1 MKGVIRIINEINI
14 REELEEFEWTRAN
27 WSNPNY
33 LMAASPFRYDS
44 HPSFYV
50 YLTDTPT
57 AKAGSWG
64 DRGSIDPE
72 YERGGFVKLLAFLRD
87 ESYEE
92 TLEYLSE
99 KYGFESAANG
109 HEIPKLNVPTLSQRL
124 RNRQSLDESV
134 LSPFRFRH
142 PYLLNRGVDEK
153 VQRLM
158 GVGYSK
164 SSGAVTLPWRLAD
177 GKLANVKFRKTAG
190 KAFWYAK
197 GGVAIRD
204 LIYGIDVLYR
214 RKPTIALITEAEID
228 ALTGMSCGY
237 ASVATGGSAFNRTKA
252 DLLIRAPVDEYVI
265 STDNDATGRKLRVE
279 IEKALRGYK
288 RLSYVD
294 FSEAKDVNELRV
306 KYGVEAVRSVVE
318 RRITVP
324 STQINVL
331 SGGRRRN

>member
-1 MKGVIRIINEINI
+1 VIRIFNSINI
-14 REELEEFEWTRAN
+14 REELEEFEWTRAK
-27 WSNPNY
+27 WSDVQ
-33 LMAASPFRYDS
+33 LMAASPFRYDN

-64 DRGSIDPE
+64 DRGALDPE

-87 ESYEE
+87 ESTEE
-92 TLEYLSE
+92 TIEYLSE
-99 KYGFESAANG
+99 KYGLANG
-109 HEIPKLNVPTLSQRL
+109 NANETPKLNVPTLRQRL

-134 LSPFRFRH
+134 LSPFRYRH
-142 PYLLNRGVDEK
+142 PYLTGRGVDER

-164 SSGAVTLPWRLAD
+164 DSEAVTLPWRLAN
-177 GKLANVKFRKTAG
+177 GQLANVKFRKTSG

-214 RKPTIALITEAEID
+214 RKPSVALITEAEID

-265 STDNDATGRKLRVE
+265 ATDNDAAGRKLRSE

-288 RLSYVD
+288 RLSYVNLAD
-294 FSEAKDVNELRV
+294 VKDVNELRV
-306 KYGVEAVRSVVE
+306 KHGIEAVRNVID
-318 RRITVP
+318 RRITVNN
-324 STQINVL
+324 TLCGVL
-331 SGGRRRN
+331 RR

>member
-1 MKGVIRIINEINI
+1 VIRILNSVNI
-14 REELEEFEWTRAN
+14 REELEEFEWTRAK
-27 WSNPNY
+27 WSETQ
-33 LMAASPFRYDS
+33 LMSASPFRYDN

-87 ESYEE
+87 ESTEE

-99 KYGFESAANG
+99 KYGFESVANDT
-109 HEIPKLNVPTLSQRL
+109 PKLNVPTLPQRL

-134 LSPFRFRH
+134 LAGYAFRH

-158 GVGYSK
+158 GVGYS
-164 SSGAVTLPWRLAD
+164 SQAGAVTLPWRLAD
-177 GKLANVKFRKTAG
+177 GKLANVKFRKTVG

-214 RKPTIALITEAEID
+214 RKPSVALITEAEID

-265 STDNDATGRKLRVE
+265 ATDNDAAGRKLRSE
-279 IEKALRGYK
+279 IERALRGYK
-288 RLSYVD
+288 RLSSVVLD
-294 FSEAKDVNELRV
+294 GVKDVNELRV
-306 KYGVEAVRSVVE
+306 KHGVEAVRNVID
-318 RRITVP
+318 RRITVNN
-324 STQINVL
+324 TLCGVL
-331 SGGRRRN
+331 RR

>member
-1 MKGVIRIINEINI
+1 
-14 REELEEFEWTRAN
+14 
-27 WSNPNY
+27 
-33 LMAASPFRYDS
+33 MAASPFRYDN

-72 YERGGFVKLLAFLRD
+72 YERGGFVKLLSYLRD
-87 ESYEE
+87 ESPEE
-92 TLEYLSE
+92 TLEYLSL
-99 KYGFESAANG
+99 KYGFESAANDT
-109 HEIPKLNVPTLSQRL
+109 PKLNVPTLRQRL

-134 LSPFRFRH
+134 LSPFRYRH

-158 GVGYSK
+158 GVGYSANH
-164 SSGAVTLPWRLAD
+164 GAVTLPWRLAN
-177 GKLANVKFRKTAG
+177 GQLANVKFRKTLG
-190 KAFWYAK
+190 KAFWYVK

-214 RKPTIALITEAEID
+214 RKPSVALITEAEID
-228 ALTGMSCGY
+228 ALTGMSCGF

-265 STDNDATGRKLRVE
+265 ATDNDAAGRKLRCE

-288 RLSYVD
+288 RLSYVELGD
-294 FSEAKDVNELRV
+294 VKDVNELRV
-306 KYGVEAVRSVVE
+306 KYGVEAVKSVVE
-318 RRITVP
+318 RRIP
-324 STQINVL
+324 LPGTQINVL
-331 SGGRRRN
+331 SVVGKRN